1 MRLVTIST
9 RSRLTPETS
18 QFALHAIP
26 LGFSSLPN
34 THGAQFV
41 EVLGPVDIGDRH
53 DLDVELQL
61 HPLAA
66 DALPLGA
73 RMRSPIDPDVF
84 AVHHRCR
91 LQVEQSIHD
100 F

>member
-1 MRLVTIST
+1 MRLVIST

-18 QFALHAIP
+18 KFASHTIP

-66 DALPLGA
+66 DALPLAPACAPPSIRMFSPFTIGA
-73 RMRSPIDPDVF
+73 DSR
-84 AVHHRCR
+84 
-91 LQVEQSIHD
+91 
-100 F
+100 